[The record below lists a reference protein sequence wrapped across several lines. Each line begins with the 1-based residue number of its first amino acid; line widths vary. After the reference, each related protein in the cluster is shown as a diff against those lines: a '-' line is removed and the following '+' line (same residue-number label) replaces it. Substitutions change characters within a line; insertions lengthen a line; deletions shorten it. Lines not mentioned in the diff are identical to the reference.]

1 MVIIY
6 GLGNN
11 EDKYI
16 NTKHN
21 VGRLIVEYLAKTQN
35 LTFTKIK
42 SVMVAKFND
51 IHFVYSLDYMN
62 TSGRFLNEYISFV
75 KPNNLQLYV
84 IQDDSDQ
91 NILNSKI
98 LLGGGSAGHNGI
110 IDIYKYCLN
119 WNINLNDIVR
129 IKVGIR
135 PTLNREKSMTFVL
148 SKINKDEQDYIE
160 TIGNNI
166 SKNIRLIE
174 TNDVAKLQNIVNTK
188 TVIPLDK
195 RVD

>member
-11 EDKYI
+11 EDKYLQ
-16 NTKHN
+16 TKHN
-21 VGRLIVEYLAKTQN
+21 VGRLIVEHLAATQN
-35 LTFTKIK
+35 LKFVKVK

-51 IHFVYSLDYMN
+51 IHYVYSLDYMN
-62 TSGRFLNEYISFV
+62 TSGRFLNEYINFI
-75 KPNNLQLYV
+75 KPDELQLYI

-91 NILNSKI
+91 NIRNSKI

-119 WNINLNDIVR
+119 WNINLSDIVR
-129 IKVGIR
+129 IKIGIR
-135 PTLNREKSMTFVL
+135 PNLNREKSMTFVL

-160 TIGNNI
+160 NIGNSL
-166 SKNIRLIE
+166 SKNIELIE
-174 TNDVAKLQNIVNTK
+174 NNNIPKLQNIINTK
-188 TVIPLDK
+188 IN
-195 RVD
+195 